1 MFTSNDHV
9 LIASVVIYLLVSI
22 AIGLLAARRVS
33 SSKDYMVA
41 GRSLPLYITVATVF
55 ATWFGSETVLGTSST
70 FITEGLGGIVA
81 DPFGAALCL
90 VLVGVFFAVPL
101 YRMNLLTIGDYYRQ
115 RYSRDVEVM
124 TSLVIMISYLGW
136 VAAQLT
142 ALGLVFNIISH
153 GLISREVGTMLGAA
167 IVITYTLYGGMW
179 SVALTD
185 FFQMTLIM
193 AGLLYIAWLVTGEI
207 DGGAAAVIQ
216 HASDAGKLNF
226 FPEANLAGILGF
238 IGAIVTLGLGS
249 IPQQDVFQRVMS
261 AKNEKV
267 ARNGAILGGV
277 LYLILAFVPIYLA
290 YTAFLIDPKM
300 VNGLLADGGDSQM
313 VLPTLI
319 IQHTPIFAQV
329 LFFGALLSA
338 IMSTA
343 SGTLLAPSTL
353 FSENLLKP
361 LLGQQ
366 SDQQFL
372 STIRTVV
379 LVFGIFVT
387 VFALYKADL
396 TIFQMVESA
405 YKIVLCGAFVP
416 LAFGLYWKKSNRN
429 GARLSMLFGIAV
441 WLIFEALEYSY
452 ESLNGATGWSVVGLS
467 DYAGVC
473 PAQLAGFF
481 AALVGMIIGSL
492 LIPVKN
498 TPVLR
503 IVD

>member
-1 MFTSNDHV
+1 MFSSNDHI
-9 LIASVVIYLLVSI
+9 LIAAVVVYLAVSI
-22 AIGLLAARRVS
+22 GIGLWAARRVS
-33 SSKDYMVA
+33 SSTDYMLA
-41 GRSLPLYITVATVF
+41 GRSLPLYIVVATVF

-70 FITEGLGGIVA
+70 FITEGLGGIIA

-90 VLVGVFFAVPL
+90 ILVGVFFAVPL
-101 YRMNLLTIGDYYRQ
+101 YKMKLLTIGDYYRQ
-115 RYSRDVEVM
+115 RYSRDIEAT

-153 GLISREVGTMLGAA
+153 GIITREMGTLLGAA
-167 IVITYTLYGGMW
+167 IVIIYTLYGGMW

-193 AGLLYIAWLVTGEI
+193 AGLLYIAWLVTGQI
-207 DGGAAAVIQ
+207 DGGAMAVIS
-216 HASDAGKLNF
+216 HAEAAGKMNF
-226 FPEANLAGILGF
+226 WPDANLAGILGF

-249 IPQQDVFQRVMS
+249 IPQQDVFQRVMA
-261 AKNEKV
+261 AKDAKTS
-267 ARNGAILGGV
+267 RNGAILGGV
-277 LYLILAFVPIYLA
+277 LYLLLAFVPIYLA
-290 YTAFLIDPKM
+290 YTAFLLDPNM

-361 LLGQQ
+361 YIGQQ
-366 SDQQFL
+366 TDRQFL

-379 LVFGIFVT
+379 VVFGICVT

-396 TIFQMVESA
+396 TIFQMVENA

-416 LAFGLYWKKSNRN
+416 LAFGLYWQRANRN
-429 GARLSMLFGIAV
+429 GARLSMILGIGTWV
-441 WLIFEALEYSY
+441 FFEALEYSY
-452 ESLNGATGWSVVGLS
+452 ESISGATGWSLVGLS
-467 DYAGVC
+467 DWATVC
-473 PAQLAGFF
+473 PPQLAGFI
-481 AALVGMIIGSL
+481 AALIGMIVGTL
-492 LIPVKN
+492 LLPVRSEPN
-498 TPVLR
+498 LE